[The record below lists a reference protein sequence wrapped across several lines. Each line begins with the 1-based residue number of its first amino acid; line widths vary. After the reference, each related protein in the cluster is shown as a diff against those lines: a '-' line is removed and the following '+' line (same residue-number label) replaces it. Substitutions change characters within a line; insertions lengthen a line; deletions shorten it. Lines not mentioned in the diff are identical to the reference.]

1 MFSAYHRQPDGRI
14 RERFGLSWEDF
25 APGQRFRHRP
35 GVTLTQQ
42 DNVDE
47 ALDTMNA
54 AMIHYDDHYAGKTA
68 WERPLMVSTV
78 TLQRV
83 VGMGSKTFGRRRA
96 ILGFDEIAMTAPV
109 FGGDTLYAETE
120 VLETEAGPDPDVGRL
135 HLRASGLK
143 PDGTVVARIRLVAEV
158 WRRGRGPDADVGPA
172 IDEPRFAA
180 FRTEADGT
188 LVEQTGL
195 FFEEFREGETFVH
208 SPRRTFFRDEAVSHA
223 WRSMEWSP
231 AFHDLGWIDR
241 HQGGRYRIPETFVLT
256 ASVTPSTRVFG
267 RVVANLGW
275 TDVRFPVPVFA
286 GDTVEAASTIMGVR
300 ASRSRPAE
308 GILTVETRATNQHG
322 AAVVTFR
329 RNLLVYRR
337 DAANPYA
344 EAGY

>member
-35 GVTLTQQ
+35 GLTLTQQ

-54 AMIHYDDHYAGKTA
+54 AMIHYDDHYAEKTA
-68 WERPLMVSTV
+68 WQRPLMVSTV

-109 FGGDTLYAETE
+109 FGGDTLYSEAE
-120 VLETEAGPDPDVGRL
+120 VLATEAGADPDAGRVQ
-135 HLRASGLK
+135 LRLSGRK
-143 PDGTVVARIRLVAEV
+143 PDGTEVARIRLTAEI
-158 WRRGRGPDADVGPA
+158 WRRGRGPDDDAGTA
-172 IDEPRFAA
+172 IEEPRFASH
-180 FRTEADGT
+180 RMEADGT

-195 FFEEFREGETFVH
+195 FFEDFVEGETFVH
-208 SPRRTFFRDEAVSHA
+208 SPRRTFFRDEAVTHA
-223 WRSMEWSP
+223 WRSMEWNP
-231 AFHDLGWIDR
+231 AFHDLDWIDR

-256 ASVTPSTRVFG
+256 AAVTPSTRVFG

-275 TDVRFPVPVFA
+275 TDVRFPVPVHA
-286 GDTVEAASTIMGVR
+286 GDTVEAASTIVGIR
-300 ASRSRPAE
+300 ASRSRPTE
-308 GILTVETRATNQHG
+308 GILTVETCATNQAG
-322 AAVVTFR
+322 EMVVAFR
-329 RNLLVYRR
+329 RTLLVYRR